1 MSPTLS
7 EDDIEKLF
15 SGAPQFFA
23 RKESHFYGAPHPSIA
38 FLFDE
43 ELEIRDL
50 TDHVQI
56 QDKAWGAIT
65 TWPHLTRD
73 VEHDAAARRQEHDQ
87 HKAHFHVKCRERPNM
102 MSMSGL
108 EKGTMGYQAALE
120 LPTGDSLEEEQF
132 GFESLGTKAKVIVD
146 ARTHMMSHSGM
157 LRRISEPEL
166 LDRLRRNSDIYRN
179 NDIKTR
185 TSAETYRDLFHNFM
199 RPTSTVTNQTD
210 HHGLHNQIR
219 ALLKCLGVANVWI
232 DFSRVEW
239 RIRLG
244 QVLWGDNDG
253 DELDDDTAIHDTDD
267 ARERAEEKY
276 WLLLQILLATELLI
290 RLDAVTEG
298 IEYGVTGIRP
308 IDVVHFERAAS
319 QMVKWSLLLARSWL
333 DNIEIVKEEDPT
345 PQRPPPP
352 RRGSSWL
359 ATLASK
365 VTNRYHRKSRVP
377 PYNFTIKGRHGQRQ
391 VDGLTHF
398 AKRLMWPGID
408 RYETKISENA
418 QLAVEEA
425 SGRRTSSLS
434 IRSLQSSYYGAWDI
448 TCNHG
453 KHKGRAQAQRRRLA
467 AALHESG
474 WLTKSYVF
482 GLVLP
487 GDSLYHYLMAT
498 LLENDTEAMAK
509 LGPFANLSGGF
520 MYSGKSFWSTSCI
533 VGRVLA
539 AGKGAADCMGWIS
552 TDVLPEGIEDGWL
565 TIEVEDVAGKWE
577 QVRITT
583 LEAQEETHMIVE
595 DMAQLGKKARLW
607 GKKKVERES
616 SILGNGNGKD
626 NLVQAGDFI
635 IPHENKYATPPPS
648 VYTELLSLDLNS
660 TPEPVTATPLSEM
673 VPTPTVE
680 HCTKCP
686 ELTSYPARL
695 KFFVSVDGGKE
706 EEHEYPLTY
715 DVNFV
720 TAHPCAPSQRV
731 RVVKSPASPT
741 VQRPDSFGDVTGN
754 GARPRF
760 RTGHPLHSSYEF
772 TVIHISELVQ
782 KPRTTLSELLIDPSC
797 GKSGS
802 NRVLVIDCITGFAE
816 QPQSSAFE
824 RIMTPSSSPILDRKG
839 SFSAAARMHLES
851 QKMQFGS
858 DMEIMVRAICA
869 QRGWNAIISRRK
881 RSCLACAIRE
891 AGALAWKVII
901 RVP

>member
-1 MSPTLS
+1 MSSSTLS
-7 EDDIEKLF
+7 EEDIEKLF

-23 RKESHFYGAPHPSIA
+23 RNESHFYGAPHPSIA

-65 TWPHLTRD
+65 AWPHLTRD
-73 VEHDAAARRQEHDQ
+73 AEHDAAAKRQEQDK

-102 MSMSGL
+102 ISMSGL

-132 GFESLGTKAKVIVD
+132 GFESLGTKARVIVD
-146 ARTHMMSHSGM
+146 ARSHMLSHSGM
-157 LRRISEPEL
+157 LHRIPEPEL
-166 LDRLRRNSDIYRN
+166 LGRLQRNSDIYRD
-179 NDIKTR
+179 NDLKTT
-185 TSAETYRDLFHNFM
+185 TSVDSYKDLFQDFM
-199 RPTSTVTNQTD
+199 RPTSAITADQTD
-210 HHGLHNQIR
+210 QYGLHNQIR

-244 QVLWGDNDG
+244 QVLWGENDG
-253 DELDDDTAIHDTDD
+253 DDLDDDTAIHDTDD
-267 ARERAEEKY
+267 SRERAEEKY
-276 WLLLQILLATELLI
+276 WLLMQILLATELLI

-333 DNIEIVKEEDPT
+333 DNIEIVKEEDNPL
-345 PQRPPPP
+345 QRPPQPP

-365 VTNRYHRKSRVP
+365 VTNRYQKKSPVP
-377 PYNFTIKGRHGQRQ
+377 PYHFTIKGRHGQRQ

-398 AKRLMWPGID
+398 AKQLMWPGID

-418 QLAVEEA
+418 QLAAEEA
-425 SGRRTSSLS
+425 PGRRTSSLS

-520 MYSGKSFWSTSCI
+520 VYSGKSFWSSNCV

-552 TDVLPEGIEDGWL
+552 TDVLPDGIEDGWL
-565 TIEVEDVAGKWE
+565 TIEVEDVADD
-577 QVRITT
+577 V
-583 LEAQEETHMIVE
+583 
-595 DMAQLGKKARLW
+595 AQLGKKARLW

-616 SILGNGNGKD
+616 SILGNGKENSVK
-626 NLVQAGDFI
+626 AGDFI
-635 IPHENKYATPPPS
+635 IPHENKYAIPPPK
-648 VYTELLSLDLNS
+648 VYAELLSLDLNS
-660 TPEPVTATPLSEM
+660 TPESVTATPLSEM
-673 VPTPTVE
+673 VATATVE

-686 ELTSYPARL
+686 ELKSYPARL
-695 KFFVSVDGGKE
+695 KFFVSIGGGKE
-706 EEHEYPLTY
+706 EEYEYSLTY

-731 RVVKSPASPT
+731 RVVKSPTSPT
-741 VQRPDSFGDVTGN
+741 TVHQNADCSADVRSN
-754 GARPRF
+754 GARSGF
-760 RTGHPLHSSYEF
+760 RTGHPLHNFYDF
-772 TVIHISELVQ
+772 TVLHISELVQ
-782 KPRTTLSELLIDPSC
+782 KPHTTLSEFLVDSC
-797 GKSGS
+797 LGKSGS

-816 QPQSSAFE
+816 QPQSPAFE

>member
-1 MSPTLS
+1 MSPTLAD
-7 EDDIEKLF
+7 EDIEKLF

-23 RKESHFYGAPHPSIA
+23 RNESHFYGAPHPSIA

-56 QDKAWGAIT
+56 EDKAWSSIT
-65 TWPHLTRD
+65 AWPHLTRD
-73 VEHDAAARRQEHDQ
+73 IEHDAAARRQQHDR

-102 MSMSGL
+102 ISMSGL

-146 ARTHMMSHSGM
+146 ARDQIMSPNGM
-157 LRRISEPEL
+157 LRRLPEPEL
-166 LDRLRRNSDIYRN
+166 LDRLRRNSEVYRD
-179 NDIKTR
+179 NDLRNR
-185 TSAETYRDLFHNFM
+185 TAVETYKDLFHSCM
-199 RPTSTVTNQTD
+199 RPTSTVVDQAN
-210 HHGLHNQIR
+210 HYSLNNQIR
-219 ALLKCLGVANVWI
+219 ALLRCLGVANVWI

-244 QVLWGDNDG
+244 QVLWGENDG

-267 ARERAEEKY
+267 AKERAEEKY
-276 WLLLQILLATELLI
+276 WLLMQILLATELLI

-298 IEYGVTGIRP
+298 IEYGVSGVRP

-319 QMVKWSLLLARSWL
+319 QTVKWSLLLARSWL
-333 DNIEIVKEEDPT
+333 DNIDIVREDDSSSLQ
-345 PQRPPPP
+345 QRPPAP

-359 ATLASK
+359 AALASK
-365 VTNRYHRKSRVP
+365 MTNKHHKKNSVP
-377 PYNFTIKGRHGQRQ
+377 PYHFTIKGRHGQRQ

-398 AKRLMWPGID
+398 AKKLMWPGID

-418 QLAVEEA
+418 QLAVEETP
-425 SGRRTSSLS
+425 GRRASSLS
-434 IRSLQSSYYGAWDI
+434 IQSLQSNCGAWDI

-453 KHKGRAQAQRRRLA
+453 KRKGRAQAQRRRLA

-520 MYSGKSFWSTSCI
+520 VYSGKSFWSTSCI

-565 TIEVEDVAGKWE
+565 TIEVEDVA
-577 QVRITT
+577 
-583 LEAQEETHMIVE
+583 E
-595 DMAQLGKKARLW
+595 DVAQLGKKARLW

-616 SILGNGNGKD
+616 SILGNGKENFIK
-626 NLVQAGDFI
+626 AADFV
-635 IPHENKYATPPPS
+635 IPHENKYATPPPT
-648 VYTELLSLDLNS
+648 VYAELLSLDLTS
-660 TPEPVTATPLSEM
+660 PAELVPATPLSEM

-686 ELTSYPARL
+686 ELVSYPACL
-695 KFFVSVDGGKE
+695 KFFVSVGGGKE
-706 EEHEYPLTY
+706 EEFVFPLMY

-741 VQRPDSFGDVTGN
+741 ALQMKSFGDVAG
-754 GARPRF
+754 GGSRCRF
-760 RTGHPLHSSYEF
+760 RTGHPLHTFYEF

-782 KPRTTLSELLIDPSC
+782 KPRTTLAEFLVDPSL
-797 GKSGS
+797 GKGGT

-816 QPQSSAFE
+816 QPQSPAFE

-851 QKMQFGS
+851 QKRQFGS
-858 DMEIMVRAICA
+858 DMEIMVRAMCA

-891 AGALAWKVII
+891 AGALAWKVIV

>member
-23 RKESHFYGAPHPSIA
+23 RSESHFYGAPHPSIA

-73 VEHDAAARRQEHDQ
+73 VEHDAAARRQEQDQ

-146 ARTHMMSHSGM
+146 ARTHMTSHSGM
-157 LRRISEPEL
+157 LHRISEPEL

-185 TSAETYRDLFHNFM
+185 TSAETYRDLFHSFM

-210 HHGLHNQIR
+210 HYGLHNQIR

-365 VTNRYHRKSRVP
+365 VTNKYHGKSPAP
-377 PYNFTIKGRHGQRQ
+377 PYHFTIKGRHGQRQ

-498 LLENDTEAMAK
+498 LLENDTEAMTK

-520 MYSGKSFWSTSCI
+520 VYSGKSFWSTTCI

-577 QVRITT
+577 QVRITA
-583 LEAQEETHMIVE
+583 LK
-595 DMAQLGKKARLW
+595 LKKRL
-607 GKKKVERES
+607 
-616 SILGNGNGKD
+616 
-626 NLVQAGDFI
+626 
-635 IPHENKYATPPPS
+635 T
-648 VYTELLSLDLNS
+648 
-660 TPEPVTATPLSEM
+660 
-673 VPTPTVE
+673 
-680 HCTKCP
+680 
-686 ELTSYPARL
+686 
-695 KFFVSVDGGKE
+695 
-706 EEHEYPLTY
+706 
-715 DVNFV
+715 
-720 TAHPCAPSQRV
+720 
-731 RVVKSPASPT
+731 
-741 VQRPDSFGDVTGN
+741 
-754 GARPRF
+754 
-760 RTGHPLHSSYEF
+760 
-772 TVIHISELVQ
+772 
-782 KPRTTLSELLIDPSC
+782 
-797 GKSGS
+797 
-802 NRVLVIDCITGFAE
+802 
-816 QPQSSAFE
+816 
-824 RIMTPSSSPILDRKG
+824 
-839 SFSAAARMHLES
+839 
-851 QKMQFGS
+851 
-858 DMEIMVRAICA
+858 
-869 QRGWNAIISRRK
+869 
-881 RSCLACAIRE
+881 
-891 AGALAWKVII
+891 
-901 RVP
+901 

>member
-1 MSPTLS
+1 MAPSLTD
-7 EDDIEKLF
+7 EDIEKLF

-23 RKESHFYGAPHPSIA
+23 RQETHFHGAPHPSVA
-38 FLFDE
+38 FVFDE

-50 TDHVQI
+50 TDHVPI

-65 TWPHLTRD
+65 AWPHLTRD
-73 VEHDAAARRQEHDQ
+73 TEHDAAAKRQEHDKL
-87 HKAHFHVKCRERPNM
+87 KAHFHVKCRERPNM

-132 GFESLGTKAKVIVD
+132 GFESLGTKARVIVD
-146 ARTHMMSHSGM
+146 ARTHMMSHNGM
-157 LRRISEPEL
+157 LHRIAEPEL
-166 LDRLRRNSDIYRN
+166 LERLQQNSEIYRN
-179 NDIKTR
+179 NDLKTR
-185 TSAETYRDLFHNFM
+185 TSTDSYKDLFHNFM
-199 RPTSTVTNQTD
+199 RPTSAVTDQAD

-244 QVLWGDNDG
+244 QVLWGENDG
-253 DELDDDTAIHDTDD
+253 DELDDGTAIHDTDD
-267 ARERAEEKY
+267 SRERSEEKY
-276 WLLLQILLATELLI
+276 WLLMQILLATELLI

-298 IEYGVTGIRP
+298 IEVGVSGIRP

-319 QMVKWSLLLARSWL
+319 QTVKWSLLLARSWL
-333 DNIEIVKEEDPT
+333 DNVEIVKEEDVPL
-345 PQRPPPP
+345 QRPTQP

-365 VTNRYHRKSRVP
+365 VTNRYHKRSPVP
-377 PYNFTIKGRHGQRQ
+377 PYHFTIKGRHGQRQ

-408 RYETKISENA
+408 RYESRISENA
-418 QLAVEEA
+418 QLAAEEA
-425 SGRRTSSLS
+425 PGRRTSSLS
-434 IRSLQSSYYGAWDI
+434 IKSLQSYNYGAWDI

-453 KHKGRAQAQRRRLA
+453 KHKGRAHAQRRRLA

-520 MYSGKSFWSTSCI
+520 VYSGKSFWSSNCV

-552 TDVLPEGIEDGWL
+552 TDVLPDGIEDGWL
-565 TIEVEDVAGKWE
+565 TIEAEDVAD
-577 QVRITT
+577 
-583 LEAQEETHMIVE
+583 

-616 SILGNGNGKD
+616 SILGNSKEGS
-626 NLVQAGDFI
+626 VQAGDFI
-635 IPHENKYATPPPS
+635 IPHENQYDTPPPK
-648 VYTELLSLDLNS
+648 VYAELLSLDLNS
-660 TPEPVTATPLSEM
+660 PPEPVTATPLSEM

-686 ELTSYPARL
+686 ELKSYPARL
-695 KFFVSVDGGKE
+695 KFFVSVGEGKE
-706 EEHEYPLTY
+706 EEYQVALTY

-731 RVVKSPASPT
+731 KVVKSPTSPT
-741 VQRPDSFGDVTGN
+741 LAFQRADCPADASSN
-754 GARPRF
+754 GSKSGF
-760 RTGHPLHSSYEF
+760 RTGHPLHNFYEF
-772 TVIHISELVQ
+772 TVLHISELIQ
-782 KPRTTLSELLIDPSC
+782 KPDTPLSEFLAVSSF

-816 QPQSSAFE
+816 QPQVPAFE
-824 RIMTPSSSPILDRKG
+824 RIMTPSSSPISDRKG

-858 DMEIMVRAICA
+858 DMEIMVRAVCA

-891 AGALAWKVII
+891 AGALAWKVVI